1 MKFEDYARAIVHDS
15 IAQHQTVL
23 ERCRDQLVPKIIEV
37 GKVVKEAVNS
47 GNKLMLCGNG
57 GSAADAQHIAA
68 EFVGRYLKERP
79 PLWAVALTTDTSI
92 LTSLG
97 NDYSFDEIF
106 VRQIAAIARPGDVL
120 VAISTSGNSA
130 NILRAV
136 ATAKEAGCATVGLL
150 GRDGGSLAPMCDHA
164 IIVPADETPR
174 IQEMHIMIGHM
185 LCEFMED
192 AG

>member
-1 MKFEDYARAIVHDS
+1 MNFEDYARAIVHDS
-15 IAQHQTVL
+15 ITQHQAVL
-23 ERCRDQLVPKIIEV
+23 ERCRDQLVPAIIEV
-37 GKVVKEAVNS
+37 GKVVKEAVTS
-47 GNKLMLCGNG
+47 GRKLMLCGNG

-68 EFVGRYLKERP
+68 EFVGRYRKERP

-97 NDYSFDEIF
+97 NDYCFDEIF
-106 VRQIAAIARPGDVL
+106 VRQINAIARPGDVL
-120 VAISTSGNSA
+120 IAISTSGNSA

-150 GRDGGSLAPMCDHA
+150 GRDGGSLAPMCDHT
-164 IIVPADETPR
+164 IIVPTDETPR